1 MVSLQ
6 SVSRRQHHRFE
17 RPEMGVRLNGL
28 SGSTRDWSLGGI
40 AVRLPDDGLSGL
52 GEADEV
58 SGELEIGPSGERHDF
73 KGKVVRVERVEQ
85 GVFGTDHLEG
95 DRRVEEPDGRADAR
109 VVRDEDPV
117 DAGAGNRWPALRGR
131 RPQPAERERPVEPVT
146 VSGWPG
152 LYKRT
157 VGLR

>member
-40 AVRLPDDGLSGL
+40 AVRLPDDGLPDDGLPDDGLSGL
-52 GEADEV
+52 GEAEEV

-73 KGKVVRVERVEQ
+73 KGRIVRVERDQDLVAIK
-85 GVFGTDHLEG
+85 FSRLSEG
-95 DRRVEEPDGRADAR
+95 AVMTFVNYFRLMM
-109 VVRDEDPV
+109 
-117 DAGAGNRWPALRGR
+117 AGA
-131 RPQPAERERPVEPVT
+131 
-146 VSGWPG
+146 
-152 LYKRT
+152 Y
-157 VGLR
+157 

>member
-40 AVRLPDDGLSGL
+40 AVRLPDDGLPDDGLSGL
-52 GEADEV
+52 GEAEEV

-73 KGKVVRVERVEQ
+73 KGRIVRVERDQDLVAIK
-85 GVFGTDHLEG
+85 FSRLSEG
-95 DRRVEEPDGRADAR
+95 AVMTFVNYFRLMM
-109 VVRDEDPV
+109 
-117 DAGAGNRWPALRGR
+117 AGA
-131 RPQPAERERPVEPVT
+131 
-146 VSGWPG
+146 
-152 LYKRT
+152 Y
-157 VGLR
+157 